1 MLKVIFSLALTI
13 LALLGGLHIFAFW
26 VDGKMNSVTG
36 NTIQD
41 IPSEVSALHSSL
53 MIGDL
58 HADSTLWSRDI
69 VTRSKR
75 GHIDLPRLRDGN
87 VAIQIFTSVT
97 KSPLGL
103 NYNNNSEKSFDTIT
117 LLSIAQLWPVE
128 TWFSRTQR
136 ALYQAEKVS
145 LIERRYPD
153 QLKLIQTRSDIEN
166 IITSRNKG
174 EKIIGAVLG
183 IEGMHALD
191 GESDNIDILYEA
203 GFRVM
208 GLHHFFDN
216 KLGGSLHGESNA
228 GLTTFGKETLL
239 AMLSKDIIIDLAHSS
254 EQVVKDVLARAN
266 APVIVSHTGFKGHC
280 DTPRNISDE
289 LMIKIAERGGL
300 IGVGYWDAATCG
312 SSIKSIVESIRCGI
326 NLVGINSIALG
337 SDFDGAINSP
347 IDVSDLPKITAALLK
362 EDFTSEEIRKVMGE
376 NLIGFL
382 KNQLPLK

>member
-1 MLKVIFSLALTI
+1 MFKIIFSLTLII
-13 LALLGGLHIFAFW
+13 LALLGGLHVFALW
-26 VDGKMNSVTG
+26 TDGKMNTVTG
-36 NTIQD
+36 NAVQD
-41 IPSEVSALHSSL
+41 ISSEISAFHSSL

-58 HADSTLWSRDI
+58 HSDSTLWSRNL

-103 NYNNNSEKSFDTIT
+103 NYKNNSENSFDTIT

-136 ALYQAEKVS
+136 ALYQAEKIS
-145 LIERRYPD
+145 LIEKRYPE
-153 QLKLIQTRSDIEN
+153 QLIIIKTRSDLEN

-183 IEGMHALD
+183 IEGLHALD
-191 GESDNIDILYEA
+191 EKSNNVDTLYEA
-203 GFRVM
+203 GFRIM

-228 GLTTFGKETLL
+228 GLTTFGKEILL
-239 AMLSKDIIIDLAHSS
+239 AMLSKDIIVDLAHSS
-254 EQVVKDVLARAN
+254 EQVVEDVLARTN
-266 APVIVSHTGFKGHC
+266 TPVIVSHTGFKGHC

-289 LMIKIAERGGL
+289 LMIKIAQRGGL

-312 SSIKSIVESIRCGI
+312 SSIKSIVESIRYGI
-326 NLVGINSIALG
+326 NLVGINHIALG

-347 IDVSDLPKITAALLK
+347 IDASDLSKLTATLLK

-376 NLIGFL
+376 NLISLL
-382 KNQLPLK
+382 KKQLPLK

>member
-1 MLKVIFSLALTI
+1 
-13 LALLGGLHIFAFW
+13 
-26 VDGKMNSVTG
+26 
-36 NTIQD
+36 
-41 IPSEVSALHSSL
+41 
-53 MIGDL
+53 MI
-58 HADSTLWSRDI
+58 
-69 VTRSKR
+69 
-75 GHIDLPRLRDGN
+75 
-87 VAIQIFTSVT
+87 
-97 KSPLGL
+97 
-103 NYNNNSEKSFDTIT
+103 
-117 LLSIAQLWPVE
+117 
-128 TWFSRTQR
+128 
-136 ALYQAEKVS
+136 
-145 LIERRYPD
+145 
-153 QLKLIQTRSDIEN
+153 IQTRSDIEN

-174 EKIIGAVLG
+174 EKIIGAILG

-191 GESDNIDILYEA
+191 GESDNVDILYEA

-254 EQVVKDVLARAN
+254 KQVVKDVLARAN

-312 SSIKSIVESIRCGI
+312 SGIKSIVESIRYGI

-347 IDVSDLPKITAALLK
+347 IDVSDLPKLTAALLK
-362 EDFTSEEIRKVMGE
+362 VDFTTEEIRKVMGE
-376 NLIGFL
+376 NLIGSL
-382 KNQLPLK
+382 KNQLPLKSAS